1 MELSNLRSCHL
12 FALQSL
18 QMSSIS
24 LKFVLPLCSPFHV
37 IKSLVYSGPTDYLK
51 NTPLV
56 FLVHPTVFLPVA
68 SWFCQDPPT
77 FVPLVPLN
85 LCLSWPSLYL
95 RFFCLTSRI
104 CICYLVSLGLLHCS
118 FAMLEG
124 PSFQNGWG
132 WWGPW
137 VLQPLHSAF
146 KAGSTGVSCS
156 EPSLV
161 RYRISSG
168 MKGHTN
174 FSGWPMVLV

>member
-77 FVPLVPLN
+77 FVPFSTSQFVSLLTFFVPQILLFDIQN
-85 LCLSWPSLYL
+85 LYMLFGLFRTPSLL
-95 RFFCLTSRI
+95 FC
-104 CICYLVSLGLLHCS
+104 Y
-118 FAMLEG
+118 A
-124 PSFQNGWG
+124 
-132 WWGPW
+132 WGPFISEW
-137 VLQPLHSAF
+137 LRMMGTMSAAASPF
-146 KAGSTGVSCS
+146 
-156 EPSLV
+156 
-161 RYRISSG
+161 R
-168 MKGHTN
+168 
-174 FSGWPMVLV
+174 F

>member
-1 MELSNLRSCHL
+1 MKWTVHSMHMQAWVSVAQQTDDLQVILKLFFFCPFDKCHFMELSNLRSCHL

-77 FVPLVPLN
+77 FVPFSTSQFVSLLTFFVPQILLFDIQN
-85 LCLSWPSLYL
+85 LYMLFGLFRTPSLL
-95 RFFCLTSRI
+95 FC
-104 CICYLVSLGLLHCS
+104 Y
-118 FAMLEG
+118 A
-124 PSFQNGWG
+124 
-132 WWGPW
+132 
-137 VLQPLHSAF
+137 
-146 KAGSTGVSCS
+146 
-156 EPSLV
+156 
-161 RYRISSG
+161 
-168 MKGHTN
+168 
-174 FSGWPMVLV
+174 